1 MDARFPDQGRFRPLR
16 PSTAWQVFPGPAEV
30 RACWET
36 LRKPGSVPDRAELHA
51 RCLAGVLDRV
61 FLAEPLGKGI
71 AHLRFAGSTLAS
83 IAGTDLRG
91 LPLCCLFASE
101 ARETLAEVVECVAA
115 DRRLSTL
122 VLTLDRCCVQ
132 PIAQLLLLPLT
143 DGPEKRLVLG
153 CLGSNLVPPRSRF
166 RILRLIEEQPVVP
179 RTLASEKIGDG
190 ATPSRRHLKLVHC
203 SDD

>member
-1 MDARFPDQGRFRPLR
+1 MI
-16 PSTAWQVFPGPAEV
+16 PGPADV
-30 RACWET
+30 LACWKN
-36 LRKPGSVPDRAELHA
+36 LRKPGYVLDRAQLDA
-51 RCLAGVLDRV
+51 RRLAGVLNRV

-83 IAGTDLRG
+83 IAGADLRG
-91 LPLCCLFASE
+91 LPLCCLFSAE

-115 DRRLSTL
+115 DRRLATL

-132 PIAQLLLLPLT
+132 PVAQLLLLPLT

-166 RILRLIEEQPVVP
+166 RILRRIAELPVVP
-179 RTLASEKIGDG
+179 RTSASETVGIG
-190 ATPSRRHLKLVHC
+190 ATPSRRYLKLVHC
-203 SDD
+203 SDE